1 MLTRCLP
8 PLLKVPRTLLLIG
21 VVASLL
27 IGFATSMS
35 AETPAN
41 PKTKIIRELLDIT
54 EAADLGLE
62 FAQRIQQQLA
72 YVYPSAP
79 SQTWQDWMAGLDTS
93 VVTKQIVVVYEQN
106 FTLEELSGLLAFY
119 KTPAGR
125 ATLEKM
131 PVVMDQAM
139 HAAQQW
145 GQEEAGKL
153 QQLLE
158 QAGHKPLQSQ

>member
-1 MLTRCLP
+1 
-8 PLLKVPRTLLLIG
+8 
-21 VVASLL
+21 
-27 IGFATSMS
+27 MS

-41 PKTKIIRELLDIT
+41 PKTKIIRELLEIT

-72 YVYPSAP
+72 YAYPSAP

-131 PVVMDQAM
+131 PVVMDQATLEKMPVVMDQAM

-145 GQEEAGKL
+145 GQEEASKL

-158 QAGHKPLQSQ
+158 QEGHKPLQSQR

>member
-1 MLTRCLP
+1 
-8 PLLKVPRTLLLIG
+8 
-21 VVASLL
+21 
-27 IGFATSMS
+27 MS
-35 AETPAN
+35 AETSAN
-41 PKTKIIRELLDIT
+41 PKAKIIGQLLDIT
-54 EAADLGLE
+54 EAADLGLD

-72 YVYPSAP
+72 YMYPSAP
-79 SQTWQDWMAGLDTS
+79 SQIWQDWMAGLDTS
-93 VVTKQIVVVYEQN
+93 VVTEQVVASYEQN

-125 ATLEKM
+125 ANLKKM

-145 GQEEAGKL
+145 GQEEASKL

-158 QAGHKPLQSQ
+158 QEGHKPRQSQR